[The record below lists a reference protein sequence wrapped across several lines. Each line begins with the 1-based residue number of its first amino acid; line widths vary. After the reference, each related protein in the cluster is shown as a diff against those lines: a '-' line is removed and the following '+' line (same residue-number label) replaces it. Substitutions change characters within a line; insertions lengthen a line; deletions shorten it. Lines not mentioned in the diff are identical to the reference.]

1 MTFCIAFDLPTPE
14 GDLSGTPVFAG
25 AVDWHGQPVPAF
37 FATIDHAARFTTE
50 DQAEE
55 YLAGTF
61 GANVRPFGVVV
72 EVGASVAA

>member
-37 FATIDHAARFTTE
+37 FPKLANAAKFMTE

-72 EVGASVAA
+72 EVGS